1 MIQVSHIIDLRV
13 QAGPPQAG
21 LPHKPLGLIINTNC
35 FRALAVGARA
45 LTCSHFVSF
54 GTCKCSQWHGDGAVR
69 QGHARRALAR
79 HRRPCARRPAGTAG
93 RTHTRHLARKL
104 GPPDGQNTPGTHDP
118 PPPTPQRTF
127 GAAKGRVPHES
138 RTRSTRASSCSRSRW
153 TNWAF
158 SCALRP

>member
-93 RTHTRHLARKL
+93 RTHTRHLARQL
-104 GPPDGQNTPGTHDP
+104 GPPDGQNTPGTNAP
-118 PPPTPQRTF
+118 PPPPLLRSARLGPRRDVSLTSP
-127 GAAKGRVPHES
+127 ARVPHAPPLAPAAGGQTGPS
-138 RTRSTRASSCSRSRW
+138 LAR
-153 TNWAF
+153 
-158 SCALRP
+158 